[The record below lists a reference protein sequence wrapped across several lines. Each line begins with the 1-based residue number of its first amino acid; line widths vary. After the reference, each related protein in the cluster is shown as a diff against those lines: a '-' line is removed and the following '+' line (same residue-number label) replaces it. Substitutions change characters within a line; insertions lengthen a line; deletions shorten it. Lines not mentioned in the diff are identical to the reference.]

1 MTLKYPWQKLYEEA
15 ALELDPEKLAD
26 RIRLAEEAISARLRE
41 LGDLDGAAS
50 ERQALQDAQSGLR
63 VLQRERISPG

>member
-15 ALELDPEKLAD
+15 ALELDTERLAD

-63 VLQRERISPG
+63 VLQRQRISPG